1 MRVVLA
7 AAVAAVAIAVLPA
20 TAAAQTTYNDQI
32 VGAEIAATSTQGTF
46 VGRARGDLP
55 GAWKAVVQ
63 HTPLSPGGT
72 ITGGSFSL
80 WTLFGGAPA
89 RVRGNVSGGTI
100 TQTNAGAGCTNQ
112 TYDVTG
118 TLANVSVASVSN
130 GTGSFA
136 VVLTHYR
143 AAFPFFGCVTYSASV
158 AGTLSLTL

>member
-1 MRVVLA
+1 MRFALVAAL
-7 AAVAAVAIAVLPA
+7 AAVALALLPG
-20 TAAAQTTYNDQI
+20 TAAAQTTYSDSI

-46 VGRARGDLP
+46 VGTATGDLP
-55 GAWKAVVQ
+55 GPWKAVIN
-63 HTPLSPGGT
+63 HTPLNPNAT

-80 WTLFGGAPA
+80 WTLFGGIPTK
-89 RVRGNVSGGTI
+89 VRGDVAGGTV

-112 TYDVTG
+112 TYNVAG
-118 TLANVSVASVSN
+118 TLANVSAGTITG

-143 AAFPFFGCVTYSASV
+143 AFVPFFGCATFSASV